1 MIKVEEFGKWRKALL
16 EDLCEFVKPVVFVEN
31 SYIVPE
37 GGSIDKMVFVV
48 QGNLLTYNSEGII
61 AAPPNTDNYD
71 CNICG
76 EELVAWAQDA
86 CTRTDSSSSA
96 LPISTITIQALTKV
110 EAFILMADDLKNV
123 LLIKHNRAAPFI
135 QAARFITIL
144 MGAIKGT
151 FLPSTRTAETSTQEQ
166 APPTIRSKQLVET
179 QIIAKEK

>member
-1 MIKVEEFGKWRKALL
+1 ML

-48 QGNLLTYNSEGII
+48 QGNLRTYNSEGIT

-76 EELVAWAQDA
+76 EELVVWAQDA

-123 LLIKHNRAAPFI
+123 FKHNRAAPFI

-151 FLPSTRTAETSTQEQ
+151 LLPSTRTAETSTQEQ
-166 APPTIRSKQLVET
+166 VPPTIRSKQLVET
-179 QIIAKEK
+179 QSIAKEK